1 MERIT
6 KLHNMKNLTFV
17 GIILLAIGVVLFYLN
32 NMALD
37 LRVVYGALCGIG
49 VGLIF
54 GGIVGYVSKGSAVK
68 QENKMRQF
76 KQLQKEKDELEKKQ
90 AQLMQD
96 ATQQEQEQQSRNVS
110 LLDKFVENTGPVN
123 TLNGPITSKPTI
135 TGISNLLLFAESST
149 EFPFAS
155 TYVALLLKFV

>member
-96 ATQQEQEQQSRNVS
+96 ATQEQEEQSRNV
-110 LLDKFVENTGPVN
+110 
-123 TLNGPITSKPTI
+123 
-135 TGISNLLLFAESST
+135 
-149 EFPFAS
+149 
-155 TYVALLLKFV
+155 

>member
-17 GIILLAIGVVLFYLN
+17 GIILLAIGVLLFYLN

-76 KQLQKEKDELEKKQ
+76 KQLQKKK
-90 AQLMQD
+90 M
-96 ATQQEQEQQSRNVS
+96 SWKRS
-110 LLDKFVENTGPVN
+110 K
-123 TLNGPITSKPTI
+123 LN
-135 TGISNLLLFAESST
+135 
-149 EFPFAS
+149 
-155 TYVALLLKFV
+155 

>member
-6 KLHNMKNLTFV
+6 KLHNMKNVTFV

-96 ATQQEQEQQSRNVS
+96 ATQQEQEQQSRNV
-110 LLDKFVENTGPVN
+110 
-123 TLNGPITSKPTI
+123 
-135 TGISNLLLFAESST
+135 
-149 EFPFAS
+149 
-155 TYVALLLKFV
+155 

>member
-96 ATQQEQEQQSRNVS
+96 ATQQEQEQQSRNV
-110 LLDKFVENTGPVN
+110 
-123 TLNGPITSKPTI
+123 
-135 TGISNLLLFAESST
+135 
-149 EFPFAS
+149 
-155 TYVALLLKFV
+155 

>member
-17 GIILLAIGVVLFYLN
+17 GIILLAIGVLLFYLN
-32 NMALD
+32 NMKMD
-37 LRVVYGALCGIG
+37 LGVIYGALAGIG

-76 KQLQKEKDELEKKQ
+76 KQLQKEKEELEKKQ

-96 ATQQEQEQQSRNVS
+96 AAAQQEEQSRNV
-110 LLDKFVENTGPVN
+110 
-123 TLNGPITSKPTI
+123 
-135 TGISNLLLFAESST
+135 
-149 EFPFAS
+149 
-155 TYVALLLKFV
+155 

>member
-1 MERIT
+1 MGRIT

-68 QENKMRQF
+68 QETKMRQF

-96 ATQQEQEQQSRNVS
+96 ATQQEQEQQSRNV
-110 LLDKFVENTGPVN
+110 
-123 TLNGPITSKPTI
+123 
-135 TGISNLLLFAESST
+135 
-149 EFPFAS
+149 
-155 TYVALLLKFV
+155 